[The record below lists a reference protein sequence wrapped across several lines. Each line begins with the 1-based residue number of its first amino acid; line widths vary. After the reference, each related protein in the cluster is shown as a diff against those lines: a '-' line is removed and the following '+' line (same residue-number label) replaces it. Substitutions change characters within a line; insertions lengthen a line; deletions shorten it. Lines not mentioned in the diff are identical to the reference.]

1 MELLSLGVNGVVLMA
16 LGFLMMRVERLLR
29 KPDVRVQ
36 ACQSTPCRSEACR
49 AEPCKA
55 APCEASLFAKSV
67 EQSMDMQVRRIEA
80 LAEAGAKQRE
90 AARRER
96 KSVEAE
102 SKLRPGR
109 EALRQRLQARGN

>member
-1 MELLSLGVNGVVLMA
+1 MDLLGLGVDGAVLMA

-29 KPDVRVQ
+29 KPDVCVQSCGDSCKAQ
-36 ACQSTPCRSEACR
+36 ACK

-55 APCEASLFAKSV
+55 SPCEAHSFAKSV

-102 SKLRPGR
+102 SKARPGR
-109 EALRQRLQARGN
+109 DALRQRLQARGN